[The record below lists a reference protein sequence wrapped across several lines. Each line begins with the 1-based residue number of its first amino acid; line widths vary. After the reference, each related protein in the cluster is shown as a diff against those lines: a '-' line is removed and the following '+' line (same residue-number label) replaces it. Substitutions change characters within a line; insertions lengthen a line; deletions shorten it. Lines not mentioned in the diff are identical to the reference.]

1 MTNEFD
7 GDAIFSTEKF
17 LPPPS
22 NFAQNRWAPI
32 PVAIGISLTLFG
44 FLEAKWVL
52 GKAFF
57 GLLKT
62 HLGYAQIRS
71 LWEDFG
77 APSFIIKFFVSSSH
91 VLGYCAMFV
100 AALGAAST
108 LVKQVEI
115 SNEIRI
121 TGAAF
126 IGGAGMMQLVVVFGL
141 ISAESN
147 ISTLFGAWLAPIGLG
162 IASLGFWLSTA
173 RSQNY

>member
-7 GDAIFSTEKF
+7 GDAIFSSDTF

-22 NFAQNRWAPI
+22 DFAQNRWAPI
-32 PVAIGISLTLFG
+32 PVAIGIALALFG

-62 HLGYAQIRS
+62 RLAYSQIRL

-100 AALGAAST
+100 AALGATST

-115 SNEIRI
+115 STEIRI
-121 TGAAF
+121 SGAAF
-126 IGGAGMMQLVVVFGL
+126 IGGAALMQLVVVFGL

-162 IASLGFWLSTA
+162 VASLGFWLSTA
-173 RSQNY
+173 RSQN

>member
-1 MTNEFD
+1 M
-7 GDAIFSTEKF
+7 
-17 LPPPS
+17 
-22 NFAQNRWAPI
+22 
-32 PVAIGISLTLFG
+32 FG

-62 HLGYAQIRS
+62 RLAYSEIRS

-115 SNEIRI
+115 STEIRI
-121 TGAAF
+121 SGAAF
-126 IGGAGMMQLVVVFGL
+126 IGGAALMQLVVVFGL

-147 ISTLFGAWLAPIGLG
+147 ISTLFGAWLAPIGLVVAG
-162 IASLGFWLSTA
+162 LGFWLSTA
-173 RSQNY
+173 RSQN